1 VKFGGFVLRK
11 LFIII
16 LGVALLPLVAG
27 FDASDVKVQGNAY
40 LNEDTV
46 LKISVENNSLQD
58 KDFDINFIAPRWVL
72 YDFENVPSEIKASG
86 NREIRLF
93 LSAGPELEG
102 TTYNSTLV
110 VRLGN
115 ETVLKEIE
123 LHVSKNIPVIQETT
137 PSPTPEEKRE
147 KGVLAGFIS
156 LVLSPWTESLL
167 TLFLIFIVIVL
178 ALIFIAKIVS
188 IEKNKRGW

>member
-1 VKFGGFVLRK
+1 MRK

-16 LGVALLPLVAG
+16 LGIALLPLVAG
-27 FDASDVKVQGNAY
+27 FDASDVKVPGNAY

-46 LKISVENNSLQD
+46 LQISIENNSLQN
-58 KDFDINFIAPRWVL
+58 KDFDINFIAPSGVL
-72 YDFENVPSEIKASG
+72 YDFENVPSEIKASD
-86 NREIRLF
+86 NREIKLF

-102 TTYNSTLV
+102 TTYNSALI

-115 ETVLKEIE
+115 ETVLKEIK

-137 PSPTPEEKRE
+137 PSPTPKQKEERSA
-147 KGVLAGFIS
+147 LAGFIS
-156 LVLSPWTESLL
+156 LVLSPSTESLL

-178 ALIFIAKIVS
+178 ALIFIAKIIS
-188 IEKNKRGW
+188 IEKNKRGWEY